1 MQTIS
6 LGIEGMTCNG
16 CVASVTK
23 ILQGVQGVDGV
34 EVTLTPSRARVT
46 FDPTVANAERL
57 KVAIEEAGYA
67 VSA

>member
-16 CVASVTK
+16 CVASVMK
-23 ILQGVQGVDGV
+23 ILQGVRGVDDV

-46 FDPTVANAERL
+46 FDPAVASAEQL
-57 KVAIEEAGYA
+57 KDAIEEAGYA
-67 VSA
+67 VTA